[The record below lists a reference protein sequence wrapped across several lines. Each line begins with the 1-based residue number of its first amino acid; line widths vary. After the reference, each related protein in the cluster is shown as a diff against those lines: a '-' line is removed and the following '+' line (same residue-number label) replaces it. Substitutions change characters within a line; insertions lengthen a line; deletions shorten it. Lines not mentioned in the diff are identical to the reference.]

1 MDTNAIITL
10 IQSIG
15 FPVVMCG
22 AMAYYVKYMADR
34 NREDL
39 AAERSQHDDEMKQVT
54 EAIRNNTIALQK
66 LTDYMEVKHVNGN

>member
-1 MDTNAIITL
+1 MDANAIITL
-10 IQSIG
+10 VQTIG

-22 AMAYYVKYMADR
+22 LMAYYVKYMSDR

-54 EAIRNNTIALQK
+54 EAIKNNTIALQK
-66 LTDYMEVKHVNGN
+66 LTDYMEVKHANGN